1 MNNDTPIAENILK
14 EMVDRALAEDIG
26 NGDISAA
33 LIPTTTLAQ
42 ATVITREPMCLC
54 GTAWFNQVFHQL
66 DANTRITWYCADSD
80 FIPANTILCTLQG
93 TARTLLTGER
103 SALNFLQLLS
113 GTATIT
119 REYVALLKSSPTRLL
134 DTRKTIPGWRLAQKY
149 AVRCGGGKNHRMGLY
164 DAFLIKENHIA
175 AVGSITHAI
184 AAARRLVPD
193 KVIEIEV
200 ENLSELDEAIASQA
214 DIVLLDNFDDTQ
226 LAQAIKRTNK
236 KTKLEVSGNITQTR
250 LQYLADLG
258 IDYISVGALTKHV
271 HAIDL
276 SMRLTEIVSPQTT
289 QI

>member
-1 MNNDTPIAENILK
+1 MNNYTPIAENTIK
-14 EMVDRALAEDIG
+14 EMVDRALTEDIG

-42 ATVITREPMCLC
+42 GCVITREPMCVC
-54 GTAWFNQVFHQL
+54 GIAWFNQVFHQL
-66 DANTRITWYCADSD
+66 DPHIKITWHCADSD
-80 FIPANTILCTLQG
+80 FVPANTLLCTLQG

-119 REYVALLKSSPTRLL
+119 REYVTLLKSSSTRLL

-149 AVRCGGGKNHRMGLY
+149 AVRCGGGNNHRMGLY

-175 AVGSITHAI
+175 AVGSITDAI
-184 AAARRLVPD
+184 ASARRIAPEKL
-193 KVIEIEV
+193 IEIEV
-200 ENLSELDEAIASQA
+200 ENLHQLDEAIANQA
-214 DIVLLDNFDDTQ
+214 DIVLLDNFDDAQ
-226 LAQAIKRTNK
+226 LIEAIKRTNK
-236 KTKLEVSGNITQTR
+236 KTKLEISGNITQTR

-271 HAIDL
+271 RAIDL
-276 SMRLTEIVSPQTT
+276 SMRLTGIASSHTIPT
-289 QI
+289 